1 MDSRVQQRRKYLVWF
16 DRKCRTTGVL
26 CPSVPIGALES
37 LLTVM
42 MRCATVERMKGSVMV
57 SVYCIGPCAAN
68 GQLTLTSCSLRV
80 LRMLCQKQ

>member
-57 SVYCIGPCAAN
+57 SDYCIAALQMDN
-68 GQLTLTSCSLRV
+68 QR
-80 LRMLCQKQ
+80 